1 MTIDAS
7 AGARLTRLFR
17 PESIAVVGGGFA
29 ELVANQCDGLGFQGQ
44 IWPVHPKRSEMAGRK
59 CFPSVADLPSA
70 PDAAFLGV
78 NRNVTVEVVGALS
91 QMGAGGAVCHASGFR
106 ESGEEGIALQDE
118 LVEAAGPMPIIGPN
132 CVGVLNYLDGVGLW
146 PEQHGGLGVERGV
159 AIITQSGNVG
169 INITQNQR
177 ALSVAYV
184 VTVGNQANVG
194 LSEVAAAC
202 LEDDRVSAIGLY
214 VEGVDNA
221 QALDEVA
228 RRALEVKKP
237 IVALKVGASS
247 QSNRIALRHTASVTG
262 SFEVFHAF
270 CNRVGI
276 AHVRSLAEFIETLN
290 LVSVIGPLKGNR
302 ISSMS
307 ASGGEASLIADA
319 AIGRDL
325 VYPQMEQQHHDEVQS
340 TLPGLVVVSNPFD
353 YHTFTW
359 GDRPR
364 MTRTYE
370 AMLGGGFDLSLLVL
384 DWPREDRCD
393 AESYHIAVESWIAA
407 VEETGA
413 PTAVMASFHEG
424 LTESVSSKLHAAGV
438 ATLRGMTEG
447 LAAVEAA
454 WHLGRSH
461 RSDLPAKLLVGDE
474 PPHGNEG
481 RLVDRPSA
489 NKALSAGGVPT
500 PQGGTVTGAE
510 EAVRAAEGLGYPVV
524 VKLVDPSKAGS
535 SPGASAYE
543 IFNSAAAV
551 RDAVTALGDDEP
563 LLVEEAI
570 TDGIAHL
577 AARIEAD
584 PQFGFFVAIRSGG
597 ELAEISDDEQIL
609 LLPAGRNETE
619 RAVGRLRTAP
629 VLRGLNGRPPG
640 DIDALV
646 DCLLDL
652 ARFTETN
659 KGRLA
664 RLDISPLIVRPRGL
678 GVVASDALIRWM

>member
-7 AGARLTRLFR
+7 AGSRLTRLFQ
-17 PESIAVVGGGFA
+17 PKSIAVVGGGSA
-29 ELVANQCDGLGFQGQ
+29 ETVANHCDGLGFEGE
-44 IWPVHPKRSEMAGRK
+44 IWPVHPKRAEMAGRK

-91 QMGAGGAVCHASGFR
+91 RMGAGGAVCHASGFR

-132 CVGVLNYLDGVGLW
+132 CVGVLNYLDGVGMW
-146 PEQHGGLGVERGV
+146 PDQHGGIGVDRGV

-177 ALSVAYV
+177 ALPVAYV

-202 LEDDRVSAIGLY
+202 LEDDRVSVIGLY
-214 VEGVDNA
+214 VEGVDDA
-221 QALDEVA
+221 RALDEVA

-247 QSNRIALRHTASVTG
+247 QSNRIALRHTGSVTG

-276 AHVRSLAEFIETLN
+276 AHVFSLAEFIETLN

-325 VYPQMEQQHHDEVQS
+325 VYPQMEQKHRDEVQR
-340 TLPGLVVVSNPFD
+340 TLPGLVAVSNPFD

-364 MTRTYE
+364 MTSTYT

-393 AESYHIAVESWIAA
+393 AESYHVAIESWIAA

-413 PTAVMASFHEG
+413 TTAVMASFHEG
-424 LTESVSSKLHAAGV
+424 LNESVSSKLHAAGV

-454 WHLGRSH
+454 WHLGRSQ
-461 RSDLPAKLLVGDE
+461 RSDPPAELLGGGE
-474 PPHGNEG
+474 PPDGNEG
-481 RLVDRPSA
+481 RLGDRPSA
-489 NKALSAGGVPT
+489 NEALSAVGVPT
-500 PQGGTVTGAE
+500 PKGRTVTGAE

-524 VKLVDPSKAGS
+524 VKLVEPSKA
-535 SPGASAYE
+535 ASLLGPAPMT
-543 IFNSAAAV
+543 FNSAAAV

-563 LLVEEAI
+563 LLVEEAT
-570 TDGIAHL
+570 TDGIARL
-577 AARIEAD
+577 SARIQAD
-584 PQFGFFVAIRSGG
+584 PQLGFFVAIRSGG
-597 ELAEISDDEQIL
+597 EPAETSDDEQIL
-609 LLPAGRNETE
+609 MLPAGRDETE
-619 RAVGRLRTAP
+619 RAVGRLRAAP
-629 VLRGLNGRPPG
+629 LMQGPNGRPSG

-646 DCLLDL
+646 DCLFDL
-652 ARFTETN
+652 GRFTETN
-659 KGRLA
+659 KGRLV
-664 RLDISPLIVRPRGL
+664 RLEISPLIVRPRGL
-678 GVVASDALIRWM
+678 GVVASDTLVQWR